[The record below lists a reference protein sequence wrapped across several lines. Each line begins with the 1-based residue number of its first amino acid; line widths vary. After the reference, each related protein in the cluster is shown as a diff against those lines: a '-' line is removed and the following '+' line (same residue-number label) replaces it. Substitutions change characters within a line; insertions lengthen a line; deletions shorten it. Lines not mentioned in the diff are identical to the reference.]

1 LEGEGGNGN
10 GEVADKVTITGV
22 EIDDELECEEA
33 D

>member
-10 GEVADKVTITGV
+10 GEVADKVAITGV